1 MNTIFYGIYTIMI
14 PYILCKTCGCQV
26 DFYEIYIIRSMAKK
40 AELMAKYQI
49 TGDNLAI
56 AALEDQEFGKIL
68 DDLGIT
74 CECCRTSTMTSMNRS
89 DYI

>member
-1 MNTIFYGIYTIMI
+1 MI

-26 DFYEIYIIRSMAKK
+26 DFYEIYNIRCMKK
-40 AELMAKYQI
+40 KTELMEKYKI

-56 AALEDQEFGKIL
+56 AALEDQEFGEIL
-68 DDLGIT
+68 DDLGIKW
-74 CECCRTSTMTSMNRS
+74 ECCRTSIMTSMNRS